1 MIGEKKYFT
10 KAVLATQAVGILL
23 SDSGGLA
30 KEFELTIKDYA
41 AEKEDFENLRN
52 NIEDGDLIKIT
63 FEDSVE
69 VPLTKDIIKSCLLDL
84 AFVGLAPH
92 FLTFADLNSIV
103 AFTSFEKGLYPTF
116 TLSLKYFDSFESLIV
131 KLVEKYNKI
140 NNLQKFHD
148 FLDYYDNSF
157 VNNFLPSEE
166 SKESKA
172 LLRDLFSTG
181 IVDSS
186 YTRNSLVGEENLLA
200 YIHSFSETLKGEKP
214 KKMVSTLIEATK
226 FFKKVL
232 DNSQKQEGLEIFV
245 VEEDK
250 GSTAKFAVSCSPIAV
265 DLVKY
270 ILTSEKI
277 KSNGDNDSYKF
288 LLEKFIVYMLTSPNK
303 VAGKSDDIVNEK
315 GDISWK
321 KNKEQELFNLWLDL
335 KNGKNTTTGIALNL
349 VSFLKKYLKED
360 EIKIIKDKF
369 LNDIDNRFKEI
380 IEKDDDKILIKKE
393 DKNCIIF

>member
-23 SDSGGLA
+23 SSINGLA
-30 KEFELTIKDYA
+30 KEFHLTL
-41 AEKEDFENLRN
+41 EDSMIYNVVLYDLKNE
-52 NIEDGDLIKIT
+52 IEDEDLIKVT
-63 FEDSVE
+63 FKSENKR
-69 VPLTKDIIKSCLLDL
+69 LTKVLIENCLKNLTL
-84 AFVGLAPH
+84 KVLKTN
-92 FLTFADLNSIV
+92 FLTFADTDSYIKFN
-103 AFTSFEKGLYPTF
+103 SFEEGLEPTF

-140 NNLQKFHD
+140 NNLQKFHN

-157 VNNFLPSEE
+157 VNNFLPSEGSE
-166 SKESKA
+166 ESKA

-186 YTRNSLVGEENLLA
+186 YTRNSFVGEENLIA
-200 YIHSFSETLKGEKP
+200 YIHSFSETLKDEEP

-226 FFKKVL
+226 FFKRVL
-232 DNSQKQEGLEIFV
+232 YNSQEQEGLEIFV
-245 VEEDK
+245 EKDK

-303 VAGKSDDIVNEK
+303 VAGKSDDIVKEN

-321 KNKEQELFNLWLDL
+321 KNKEEELFNLWLDL
-335 KNGKNTTTGIALNL
+335 KNGKNTTGIALNL
-349 VSFLKKYLKED
+349 VSFLKKYLEEN

-369 LNDIDNRFKEI
+369 LNDVDNRFKEI
-380 IEKDDDKILIKKE
+380 IEKDKDDDKILIKKE
-393 DKNCIIF
+393 DEDCVIF